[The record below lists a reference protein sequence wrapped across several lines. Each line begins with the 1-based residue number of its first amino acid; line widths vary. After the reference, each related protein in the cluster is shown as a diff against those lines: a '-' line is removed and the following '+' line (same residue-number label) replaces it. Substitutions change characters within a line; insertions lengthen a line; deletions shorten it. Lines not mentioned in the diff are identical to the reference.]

1 MPKGVDSGDQ
11 YLLGGE
17 YYYRQLDDLALNICV
32 VHALSDAGWR
42 EYLDH
47 AMQIVTQFGH
57 APSVSLCVYQ
67 HAHPNAKQR
76 RAAASLF
83 AEQSMPSMKRVAVFT
98 DSIVIKGAMTAF
110 NWIMPSTDLRAFRA
124 AEEESALAWVR
135 EVAEFDVGVAGRAW
149 REARYRLKVGPLRA
163 SMRP

>member
-11 YLLGGE
+11 YLLGGK
-17 YYYRQLDDLALNICV
+17 YYYRQLDELALNICV

-42 EYLDH
+42 QYLDN

-124 AEEESALAWVR
+124 AEEESAQEVEAGVQIQVHRDRVHEDDR
-135 EVAEFDVGVAGRAW
+135 EVRWCAHDRDQAAD
-149 REARYRLKVGPLRA
+149 
-163 SMRP
+163 